1 MGDDGSMLT
10 ISGGVNIL
18 NSGGDGLDS
27 NGSMTITGATTIV
40 SGPTSG
46 GNGSLDVNGTF
57 TMTDGS
63 LVAAGSSGM
72 AEAPTTSGESG
83 FVQVNFTTAVAAG
96 ATISI
101 VSGDSV
107 IASFTTVKE
116 VQNIVLAS
124 AELTDGQ
131 SYDVYLGGSLGD
143 DTVGT
148 YSAGGSIEG
157 ATKAG
162 SVTAGV
168 ATGGQRG

>member
-1 MGDDGSMLT
+1 
-10 ISGGVNIL
+10 
-18 NSGGDGLDS
+18 
-27 NGSMTITGATTIV
+27 
-40 SGPTSG
+40 
-46 GNGSLDVNGTF
+46 
-57 TMTDGS
+57 
-63 LVAAGSSGM
+63 M

-148 YSAGGSIEG
+148 YSVGGSIEG